1 MSDNPNITTT
11 SWLSILLLGFVWG
24 GTFLVIELALETM
37 TPFWIAAARIGFATL
52 LTLFIWAALGRKLWL
67 SSSRAWGA
75 LIIVGVVSSALPFML
90 LSWGLQYV
98 TSGFAGVSMA
108 AVALLVLPLSHFLV
122 AGERMTPRRALGL
135 LIGFFG
141 VIVLIGGNAFT
152 STGAE
157 LETLGRMACLG
168 AAACYAVSSI
178 VMRRLPP
185 VDPIGLA
192 AVPLIFGAAI
202 VVPMAYLKEGFPS
215 VPDGRTLLILA
226 FLGLV
231 PTAGANFLRVWV
243 IRTAGP
249 VFMSLT
255 NYQVPIWSV
264 LLGAL
269 ILSEPLPSS
278 LIVAMT
284 LILVGV
290 GLTQYGALSRLF
302 NRA

>member
-1 MSDNPNITTT
+1 MSDSPNITAT

-24 GTFLVIELALETM
+24 GTFLVIELALQKM
-37 TPFWIAAARIGFATL
+37 TPFWIAAARIAFATL
-52 LTLFIWAALGRKLWL
+52 LTLVVWSILGRKLWL
-67 SSSRAWGA
+67 SSCQAWGS
-75 LIIVGVVSSALPFML
+75 LIIVGIASSALPFML

-122 AGERMTPRRALGL
+122 AGERMTLRKTLGL
-135 LIGFFG
+135 TVGFCG
-141 VIVLIGGNAFT
+141 VVILIGGNAFT
-152 STGAE
+152 STGSE
-157 LETLGRMACLG
+157 LETLGRLACLG

-178 VMRRLPP
+178 VMRRLPA

-192 AVPLIFGAAI
+192 AVPLVFGSLI
-202 VVPMAYLKEGFPS
+202 VIPVAYASEGLPEL
-215 VPDGRTLLILA
+215 PDSQTLLILA
-226 FLGLV
+226 FLGLI

-269 ILSEPLPSS
+269 VLSEALPSS
-278 LIVAMT
+278 LILSLT
-284 LILVGV
+284 LILLGV
-290 GLTQYGALSRLF
+290 GLTQYGPLNRLF
-302 NRA
+302 SRS